1 MKQSL
6 KMEGNRFNRNK
17 SKNQKRY
24 HYSKNQRNIQEK
36 MNITYNNPN
45 FHRLQP
51 ISDTI
56 TIEKTRYFE
65 LLRKIDELEKDKQK
79 AKERISIEKQKTRKL
94 RNKNK
99 RLRNKFNKL
108 MNSIL
113 INNIPVIH
121 GRIVISNNNSN
132 EQEEEQFDEDNPY
145 YEEYTIDNGDND
157 DSYESNIFI
166 FQRNN
171 NQSYYEEDARDSS
184 NEFDSSYNFSI
195 NHPINVAFNGN
206 VIYNSERNKEKI
218 SKLPIIIYGNLRK
231 PINDKCTIC
240 LDNFRNSDEIRKI
253 KCRHLFHKICIER
266 WLENGNDC
274 PLCKTK
280 LI

>member
-1 MKQSL
+1 
-6 KMEGNRFNRNK
+6 MEGNRFNRNK
-17 SKNQKRY
+17 SKNKKRY

-45 FHRLQP
+45 LHRLQP

-113 INNIPVIH
+113 INNIPVIAP
-121 GRIVISNNNSN
+121 N
-132 EQEEEQFDEDNPY
+132 EDEL
-145 YEEYTIDNGDND
+145 IDK
-157 DSYESNIFI
+157 I
-166 FQRNN
+166 
-171 NQSYYEEDARDSS
+171 
-184 NEFDSSYNFSI
+184 NEII
-195 NHPINVAFNGN
+195 N
-206 VIYNSERNKEKI
+206 KQ
-218 SKLPIIIYGNLRK
+218 
-231 PINDKCTIC
+231 
-240 LDNFRNSDEIRKI
+240 
-253 KCRHLFHKICIER
+253 
-266 WLENGNDC
+266 
-274 PLCKTK
+274 
-280 LI
+280 